1 MSAAEDLVSRAL
13 RQPMLLSGLDAAQW
27 ELLVRQARRAQ
38 LLARIGCV
46 LDAQGSLDA
55 VPSAPRAHLLAAMTL
70 AEAQH
75 AEAFRELR
83 SVAAIL
89 SPIGVRAVL
98 LKGAAYVAAGL
109 LPSMGRSFGDIDLLV
124 PKLRLPAVEAAL
136 MAHGWATT
144 HHTPYDQ
151 RYYREWMHE
160 LPPLRHIQ
168 RQTVL
173 DVHHAILPPTA
184 RLKPS
189 SDMLIASARS
199 VAGEPAFAVLCP
211 TDMVLHGMTHLLHN
225 EEFSHGLRD
234 LSDLDLLLRQFGSE
248 AGFWDSLVERA
259 RELQLT
265 RPLYYGLR
273 YVQRLLGTPVP
284 ADVSSAADRLGPTGP
299 LRLLNDALWV
309 RVLRPEHDTAALPG
323 AGAARLAL
331 YLRSHWLRMPPVLLM
346 RHITVKTLRLHLRAA
361 PPAAA

>member
-1 MSAAEDLVSRAL
+1 MSTAEDLVSRAL
-13 RQPMLLSGLDAAQW
+13 RQPMRLAGLDAAHW
-27 ELLVRQARRAQ
+27 ELLVRQARRAA
-38 LLARIGCV
+38 LLARIGCI
-46 LDAQGSLDA
+46 LDAQGALDA
-55 VPSAPRAHLLAAMTL
+55 VPPAPRAHLVAAMTL

-75 AEAFRELR
+75 AEALRELR
-83 SVAAIL
+83 SISAIL

-124 PKLRLPAVEAAL
+124 PKPRLPAVEAAL
-136 MAHGWATT
+136 MAQGWATT

-151 RYYREWMHE
+151 RYYRDWMHE

-189 SDMLIASARS
+189 SDRLIAAARG
-199 VAGEPAFAVLCP
+199 VPGDPAFAVLSP

-234 LSDLDLLLRQFGSE
+234 LSDLDLLLRQFGNE
-248 AGFWDSLVERA
+248 AGFWDSLISRA
-259 RELQLT
+259 RELQLA

-273 YVQRLLGTPVP
+273 YTQRLLGTPVP
-284 ADVSSAADRLGPTGP
+284 TDVACAADGLGPAGP
-299 LRLLNDALWV
+299 LRTLSDALWV
-309 RVLRPEHDTAALPG
+309 RVLRPQHETVSLHG

-331 YLRSHWLRMPPVLLM
+331 YLRSHWLRMPPMLLV
-346 RHITVKTLRLHLRAA
+346 RHVTVKALRLHLRTT